1 MNENW
6 NLHFPEALHKIRRA
20 TEAAGF
26 RMASDELTGSLLRSL
41 AASKPKGALLE
52 LGTGTGM
59 GTSWLLSGMD
69 GSSTLDTVD
78 NDGAVVDIARRY
90 LGHDSRVRFHVAD
103 GATFLAGLRERR
115 FDLIFADTWPG
126 KFDHL
131 DDALSLLRPGGLYIV
146 DDLLPQPSWPDG
158 HAPRIPAFLNA
169 LEQHPD
175 LYVTRLAWST
185 GLVIATKRP
194 DLSKRRETCHD
205 RHPG

>member
-1 MNENW
+1 MTENW
-6 NLHFPEALHKIRRA
+6 NLHFPEQLSEIRRA

-26 RMASDELTGSLLRSL
+26 RMASDELTGSLLRGL

-69 GSSTLDTVD
+69 ASSTLDTVD
-78 NDGAVVDIARRY
+78 NDHAVVDIARRY

-103 GATFLAGLRERR
+103 GATFLMDLRDRR
-115 FDLIFADTWPG
+115 FDLIFADALPG

-131 DDALSLLRPGGLYIV
+131 DVALSLLQPGGLYIV
-146 DDLLPQPSWPDG
+146 DDLLPQPSWPEG

-169 LEQHPD
+169 LEQHAD
-175 LYVTRLAWST
+175 LNVTRLEWST
-185 GLVIATKRP
+185 GLVIATKRS
-194 DLSKRRETCHD
+194 D
-205 RHPG
+205 

>member
-1 MNENW
+1 MN
-6 NLHFPEALHKIRRA
+6 LLDRSCAALLPP
-20 TEAAGF
+20 
-26 RMASDELTGSLLRSL
+26 SQ
-41 AASKPKGALLE
+41 GALLE

-126 KFDHL
+126 KFEPSDC
-131 DDALSLLRPGGLYIV
+131 SRP
-146 DDLLPQPSWPDG
+146 
-158 HAPRIPAFLNA
+158 
-169 LEQHPD
+169 
-175 LYVTRLAWST
+175 
-185 GLVIATKRP
+185 
-194 DLSKRRETCHD
+194 ETI
-205 RHPG
+205 